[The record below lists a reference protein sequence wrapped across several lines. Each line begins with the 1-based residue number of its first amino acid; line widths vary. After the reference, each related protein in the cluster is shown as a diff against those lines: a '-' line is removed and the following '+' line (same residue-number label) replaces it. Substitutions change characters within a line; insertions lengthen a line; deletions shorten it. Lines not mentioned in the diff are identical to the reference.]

1 VNLMKNKFII
11 VASLLLITGFLSIT
25 VNAKEVIDR
34 VVAIVNDDLIT
45 LSELRET
52 SLSLDPTTKEPL
64 DERTVLNQM
73 VESKLFEQ
81 EAKKRGLSVS
91 DEELDA
97 SIEQVR
103 IRYGLNEDQ
112 MEEVLKKQNLT
123 PESFREQWRVQTL
136 GNKLLESQL
145 RNTIVVTDD
154 EIVEYYKQ
162 NYGAIDY
169 SSVFTEESDSQEEV
183 EVAHILIS
191 PDTPNAEDKAIE
203 VAELAKSGNDFGT
216 LAKEYSDDSFT
227 AENGGNLGTFKKGDL
242 IESLEIAVERTPEGK
257 VSGPVQSPAGYH
269 VIKVLNR
276 TNPDKGKKAKD
287 EPAGDEAFISDTEK
301 ENIRQIIHKQ
311 KAEVKLRTW
320 LQEMKEK
327 AYVEIK
333 L

>member
-1 VNLMKNKFII
+1 MNPIKNRLIKITC
-11 VASLLLITGFLSIT
+11 LLLVTAFVTTS

-45 LSELRET
+45 LSELKDT
-52 SLSLDPTTKEPL
+52 SLSLDPTSQQPL
-64 DERTVLNQM
+64 DDRTILNQM

-81 EAKKRGLSVS
+81 EAKKRGLTVS

-97 SIEQVR
+97 SIAEVR
-103 IRYGLNEDQ
+103 SKYGLNEDQ

-123 PESFREQWRVQTL
+123 PETFREQWRVQTL
-136 GNKLLESQL
+136 GNKLLDSQL
-145 RNTIVVTDD
+145 RNKIVVTDD

-162 NYGAIDY
+162 NYGEIDY
-169 SSVFTEESDSQEEV
+169 SSNFTETSEEEV

-191 PDTPNAEDKAIE
+191 PDTPNAEDRAIE

-216 LAKEYSDDSFT
+216 LAREYSDDSFT
-227 AENGGNLGTFKKGDL
+227 ADKGGNLGTFKKGDL
-242 IESLEIAVERTPEGK
+242 IEQLEIAVERTPEGK

-269 VIKVLNR
+269 ILKVIKR
-276 TNPDKGKKAKD
+276 TGPDSVQTKD
-287 EPAGDEAFISDTEK
+287 EPAGDETFISDSQK
-301 ENIRQIIHKQ
+301 EEIRQVITRE
-311 KAEVKLRTW
+311 KAQAQLKTW
-320 LQEMKEK
+320 LEDMRSK

>member
-1 VNLMKNKFII
+1 MKNKFII

-242 IESLEIAVERTPEGK
+242 IEPLEIAVERTSEGK

>member
-1 VNLMKNKFII
+1 MNLMKNKFII

-242 IESLEIAVERTPEGK
+242 IEPLEIAVERTPEGK

>member
-1 VNLMKNKFII
+1 VNPIKNRLIKITC
-11 VASLLLITGFLSIT
+11 LLLVTAFVTTS

-45 LSELRET
+45 LSELKET
-52 SLSLDPTTKEPL
+52 SLSLDTTSQQPS
-64 DERTVLNQM
+64 DDRTILNQM

-81 EAKKRGLSVS
+81 EAKKRGLTVS

-97 SIEQVR
+97 SIEEVR
-103 IRYGLNEDQ
+103 SRYGLNEDQ

-123 PESFREQWRVQTL
+123 PETFREQWRVQTL

-145 RNTIVVTDD
+145 RNKIVVTND

-162 NYGAIDY
+162 NYGEIDY
-169 SSVFTEESDSQEEV
+169 SSNFTETSEEEI

-191 PDTPNAEDKAIE
+191 PGTPNAEDRAIE

-216 LAKEYSDDSFT
+216 LAREYSDDSFT
-227 AENGGNLGTFKKGDL
+227 ADKGGNLGTFKKGDL
-242 IESLEIAVERTPEGK
+242 IEQLEIAVERTPEGK

-269 VIKVLNR
+269 ILKVVKR
-276 TNPDKGKKAKD
+276 TGPDSVQTKD
-287 EPAGDEAFISDTEK
+287 EPAGDETFISDSQK
-301 ENIRQIIHKQ
+301 EEIRQVITRE
-311 KAEVKLRTW
+311 KAHAQLKTW
-320 LQEMKEK
+320 LEDMRSK

>member
-1 VNLMKNKFII
+1 MNPIKNRLIKITC
-11 VASLLLITGFLSIT
+11 LLLVTAFVTTS

-45 LSELRET
+45 LSELKDT
-52 SLSLDPTTKEPL
+52 SLSLDPTSQQPL
-64 DERTVLNQM
+64 DDRTILNQM

-81 EAKKRGLSVS
+81 EAKKRGLTVS

-97 SIEQVR
+97 SIAEVR
-103 IRYGLNEDQ
+103 SKYGLNEDQ

-123 PESFREQWRVQTL
+123 PETFREQWRVQTL
-136 GNKLLESQL
+136 GNKLLDSQL
-145 RNTIVVTDD
+145 RNKIVVTDD

-162 NYGAIDY
+162 NYGEIDY
-169 SSVFTEESDSQEEV
+169 SSNFTETSEEEV

-191 PDTPNAEDKAIE
+191 PDTPNAEDRAIE

-216 LAKEYSDDSFT
+216 LAREYSDDSFT
-227 AENGGNLGTFKKGDL
+227 ADKGGNLGTFKKGDL
-242 IESLEIAVERTPEGK
+242 IEQLEIAVERTPEGK

-269 VIKVLNR
+269 ILKVVKR
-276 TNPDKGKKAKD
+276 TGPDSVQTKD
-287 EPAGDEAFISDTEK
+287 EPAGDETFISDSQK
-301 ENIRQIIHKQ
+301 EEIRQVITRE
-311 KAEVKLRTW
+311 KAQAQLKTW
-320 LQEMKEK
+320 LEDMRSK

>member
-1 VNLMKNKFII
+1 MNLMKNKFII
-11 VASLLLITGFLSIT
+11 AASLLLITGFLST
-25 VNAKEVIDR
+25 AVSAKEVIDR

-145 RNTIVVTDD
+145 RNKIVVTDD

-169 SSVFTEESDSQEEV
+169 SSDFTEESDSEEEV

-191 PDTPNAEDKAIE
+191 PDTPNAEGKAIE

-227 AENGGNLGTFKKGDL
+227 ADNGGNLGTFKKGDL
-242 IESLEIAVERTPEGK
+242 IEPLEIAVERTSEGK

-269 VIKVLNR
+269 IIKVLNR
-276 TNPDKGKKAKD
+276 TGPDKGKKAKE

-320 LQEMKEK
+320 LQEMREK

>member
-1 VNLMKNKFII
+1 MNLMKNKFII
-11 VASLLLITGFLSIT
+11 AVSLLLITGFLSAT

-64 DERTVLNQM
+64 DQRTVLNQM

-81 EAKKRGLSVS
+81 EAKKRGLTVS
-91 DEELDA
+91 EEELDA

-103 IRYGLNEDQ
+103 LRYGLDEDQ

-145 RNTIVVTDD
+145 RNAIVVTDD

-169 SSVFTEESDSQEEV
+169 SSTFGEEPGSEEEV

-191 PDTPNAEDKAIE
+191 PDAPNAEGKAIE

-227 AENGGNLGTFKKGDL
+227 ADNGGNLGTFKKGDL
-242 IESLEIAVERTPEGK
+242 IEPLEIAVERTPEGK

-276 TNPDKGKKAKD
+276 TGADKGKKAKE
-287 EPAGDEAFISDTEK
+287 EPAGDEEYISDTEK

-311 KAEVKLRTW
+311 KAEVKLRAW
-320 LQEMKEK
+320 LQEMREK

>member
-1 VNLMKNKFII
+1 MNPIKNRLIKITC
-11 VASLLLITGFLSIT
+11 LLLVTAFVTTS

-45 LSELRET
+45 LSELKEI
-52 SLSLDPTTKEPL
+52 SLSLDPTSQQPL
-64 DERTVLNQM
+64 DDRTILNQM

-81 EAKKRGLSVS
+81 EAKKRGLTVS

-97 SIEQVR
+97 SIAEVR
-103 IRYGLNEDQ
+103 SRYGLNEDQ

-123 PESFREQWRVQTL
+123 PETFREQWRVQTL

-145 RNTIVVTDD
+145 RNKIVVTDD

-162 NYGAIDY
+162 NYGEIDY
-169 SSVFTEESDSQEEV
+169 SSNFTETSEE
-183 EVAHILIS
+183 EIEIAHILIS
-191 PDTPNAEDKAIE
+191 PDTPNAEDRAIE

-216 LAKEYSDDSFT
+216 LAREYSDDSFT
-227 AENGGNLGTFKKGDL
+227 ADKGGNLGTFKKGDL
-242 IESLEIAVERTPEGK
+242 IEQLEIAVERTPEGK

-269 VIKVLNR
+269 ILKVVKR
-276 TNPDKGKKAKD
+276 TGPDSVQTKD
-287 EPAGDEAFISDTEK
+287 EPAGDETFISDSQK
-301 ENIRQIIHKQ
+301 EEIRQVITRE
-311 KAEVKLRTW
+311 KAQAQLKTW
-320 LQEMKEK
+320 LEDMRSK

>member
-1 VNLMKNKFII
+1 MNPIKNRLIKITC
-11 VASLLLITGFLSIT
+11 LLLVTAFVTTS

-45 LSELRET
+45 LSELKDT
-52 SLSLDPTTKEPL
+52 SLSLDPTSQQPL
-64 DERTVLNQM
+64 DDRTILNQM

-81 EAKKRGLSVS
+81 EAKKRGLTVS

-97 SIEQVR
+97 SIAEVR
-103 IRYGLNEDQ
+103 SKYGLNEDQ

-123 PESFREQWRVQTL
+123 PETFREQWRVQTL
-136 GNKLLESQL
+136 GNKLLDSQL
-145 RNTIVVTDD
+145 RNKIVVTDD

-162 NYGAIDY
+162 NYGEIDY
-169 SSVFTEESDSQEEV
+169 SSNFTETSEEEVVV

-191 PDTPNAEDKAIE
+191 PNTPNAEDRAIE

-216 LAKEYSDDSFT
+216 LAREYSDDSFT
-227 AENGGNLGTFKKGDL
+227 ADKGGNLGTFKKGDL
-242 IESLEIAVERTPEGK
+242 IEQLEIAVERTPEGK

-269 VIKVLNR
+269 ILKVVKR
-276 TNPDKGKKAKD
+276 TGPDSVQTKD
-287 EPAGDEAFISDTEK
+287 EPAGDETFISDSQK
-301 ENIRQIIHKQ
+301 EEIRQVITRE
-311 KAEVKLRTW
+311 KAQAQLKTW
-320 LQEMKEK
+320 LEDMRSK

>member
-1 VNLMKNKFII
+1 MNPIKNRLIKITC
-11 VASLLLITGFLSIT
+11 LLLVTAFVTTS

-45 LSELRET
+45 LSELKET
-52 SLSLDPTTKEPL
+52 SLSLDPTTAEPL
-64 DERTVLNQM
+64 DDRTILNQM

-81 EAKKRGLSVS
+81 EAIKRGLTVS

-97 SIEQVR
+97 SIAEVR
-103 IRYGLNEDQ
+103 SKYGLNEDQ

-123 PESFREQWRVQTL
+123 PETFREQWRVQTL
-136 GNKLLESQL
+136 GNKLLDSQL
-145 RNTIVVTDD
+145 RNKIVVTDD

-162 NYGAIDY
+162 NYGEIDY
-169 SSVFTEESDSQEEV
+169 SSNFTETSEEEV

-191 PDTPNAEDKAIE
+191 PDTPNAEDRAIE

-216 LAKEYSDDSFT
+216 LAREYSDDSFT
-227 AENGGNLGTFKKGDL
+227 AEKGGNLGTFKKGDL
-242 IESLEIAVERTPEGK
+242 IEQLEIAVERTPEGK

-269 VIKVLNR
+269 ILKVVKR
-276 TNPDKGKKAKD
+276 TGSGSVQTKD
-287 EPAGDEAFISDTEK
+287 EPAGDETFISDSQKEEIIQVITREK
-301 ENIRQIIHKQ
+301 AQAQLK
-311 KAEVKLRTW
+311 TW
-320 LQEMKEK
+320 LEDMRSK